1 MSKRPIVVLVLALA
15 ILPGCMGEPTA
26 LVPTP
31 QPPTP
36 APASP
41 TAAATATALPPTVG
55 PTDTAVP
62 SPTLAAPTD
71 TPPIPSV
78 TPTSVPPT
86 AEPPSATPVPPAA
99 TATPI
104 PPTRATTATPR
115 PAATTAAAPAPPGVT
130 VLASGFG
137 SPDDLAVDPRDGTI
151 YFGDFANNA
160 VNRLPPDGGT
170 PVPVATGIQE
180 PEGIVVL
187 DDGRLIVAEQKTN
200 RILLVDPRDGSKRLL
215 RQMENT
221 TGQDGIDGLGID
233 RTNGE
238 LLVPDSPN
246 NRMLAMSLDGTA
258 LRVIARGFQRPTGA
272 ARLPGGDIL
281 VAAEFGN
288 ALYRVTPAGKS
299 TRIATM
305 YQPDDVVVDAQGMA
319 YVNSLGGAIYKVDPD
334 TGTRTTLLT
343 GLKLPHGLDVDP
355 QGRLVIAEAGRN
367 RIFRL
372 VP

>member
-1 MSKRPIVVLVLALA
+1 
-15 ILPGCMGEPTA
+15 
-26 LVPTP
+26 
-31 QPPTP
+31 
-36 APASP
+36 
-41 TAAATATALPPTVG
+41 
-55 PTDTAVP
+55 
-62 SPTLAAPTD
+62 
-71 TPPIPSV
+71 
-78 TPTSVPPT
+78 
-86 AEPPSATPVPPAA
+86 
-99 TATPI
+99 
-104 PPTRATTATPR
+104 
-115 PAATTAAAPAPPGVT
+115 

-151 YFGDFANNA
+151 YFGDFGNSA
-160 VNRLPPDGGT
+160 VNRLPPEGGT

-215 RQMENT
+215 RQMENI

-233 RTNGE
+233 RVNGE

-246 NRMLAMSLDGTA
+246 NRMLAMSLDGAA

-288 ALYRVTPAGKS
+288 ALYRVTQAGKS

-319 YVNSLGGAIYKVDPD
+319 YVNSLGGAIYKVDPN

>member
-1 MSKRPIVVLVLALA
+1 MSKRTVLVLVLALA
-15 ILPGCMGEPTA
+15 ILPGCMGEPTPLA
-26 LVPTP
+26 PTP
-31 QPPTP
+31 QPPTL

-41 TAAATATALPPTVG
+41 TAPATATTLPPTPA
-55 PTDTAVP
+55 PTDTVVP

-71 TPPIPSV
+71 TPAIPSA
-78 TPTSVPPT
+78 TPSPV
-86 AEPPSATPVPPAA
+86 PPSATPVPPAA
-99 TATPI
+99 TATPV
-104 PPTRATTATPR
+104 PPAPATATPR
-115 PAATTAAAPAPPGVT
+115 PAAPAQPGVT

-160 VNRLPPDGGT
+160 VNRLPPSGGT

-180 PEGIVVL
+180 PEGIVIL

-200 RILLVDPRDGSKRLL
+200 RLLLVDPRDGSKRLL
-215 RQMENT
+215 RQMENNT
-221 TGQDGIDGLGID
+221 DQDGIDGLGID
-233 RTNGE
+233 RAGGE

-246 NRMLAMSLDGTA
+246 NRLLALSLDGSA

-272 ARLPGGDIL
+272 AILPGGDIL

-288 ALYRVTPAGKS
+288 AIYRVTPAGKS

-319 YVNSLGGAIYKVDPD
+319 YVNSLGGAIYKVDPN
-334 TGTRTTLLT
+334 TGTRTTLLA

-355 QGRLVIAEAGRN
+355 QGNLVIAEAGRN